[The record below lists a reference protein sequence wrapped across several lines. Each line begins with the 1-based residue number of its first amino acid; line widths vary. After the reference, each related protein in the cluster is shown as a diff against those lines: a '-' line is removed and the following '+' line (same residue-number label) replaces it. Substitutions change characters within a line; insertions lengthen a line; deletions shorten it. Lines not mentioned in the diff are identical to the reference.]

1 MDIGEPSVY
10 AVACYGSIN
19 AMKVIYEP
27 EIASHAPELYRVDAL
42 AQNAISGWDGF
53 DAEAQA
59 RYEADGYLVVRGA
72 LSAEQVLAAQKELH
86 AMTLA
91 DDPHCGSM
99 AYEGSLPEHLRR
111 VDVQQGGAP
120 VSQFSLGQDGAGQPA
135 LAAEERA
142 RFVRKF
148 MDFTAQH
155 PPLAEAA
162 QLPELLSV
170 VKALGGEPMQ
180 LFQEMALLKP
190 PHGREKPWHQ
200 DHAYFNFPLTTKIIG
215 VWIALEAV
223 RPENGCMFVLA
234 GGHLSGPRTHFMRR
248 DWQLCDTE
256 AEGFV
261 RTAVPMQAGDLLL
274 FDGKLPHGTPINQTD
289 ETRWALQYHYLP
301 SSAVKTDDTVRLAAF
316 GADGKDVSC

>member
-1 MDIGEPSVY
+1 
-10 AVACYGSIN
+10 
-19 AMKVIYEP
+19 MKVIYEP
-27 EIASHAPELYRVDAL
+27 AIASHAPELYRVDAL
-42 AQNAISGWDGF
+42 AQNAIEGWDSF
-53 DAEAQA
+53 DDEAKKL
-59 RYEADGYLVVRGA
+59 YEADGYLVVRGA
-72 LSAEQVLAAQKELH
+72 LSSEQVLAAQKELL

-91 DDPHCGSM
+91 DDPRCGSM
-99 AYEGSLPEHLRR
+99 AYEGTLPEHLRR
-111 VDVQQGGAP
+111 AEVLPGGAP

-155 PPLAEAA
+155 PPLAEIAH
-162 QLPELLSV
+162 LPALQNLIE
-170 VKALGGEPMQ
+170 ALGGEPMQ

-200 DHAYFNFPLTTKIIG
+200 DHAYFNFPLTTKIVG
-215 VWIALEAV
+215 VWIALEDV
-223 RPENGCMFVLA
+223 RPENGCMFVLV
-234 GGHLSGPRTHFMRR
+234 GGHWGGPRTHFMRR

-256 AEGFV
+256 SEGFV
-261 RTAVPMQAGDLLL
+261 STAVPMQAGDLLL

-301 SSAVKTDDTVRLAAF
+301 QSALKVEDAVRLAAF
-316 GADGKDVSC
+316 GAEGKDVSC